1 MVQNAIEK
9 EKGKKLASS
18 SEGTALDKQTQDAS
32 GAADAGS
39 DQKPVKNKNLQH
51 RPLKRKPSTEKDA
64 ATSPPDKTDF
74 KESEE
79 LQRIRQILNQG
90 KKEKKPSVSENIEQE
105 NRTEKAENNRKTS
118 GSKSSHDSAVNGL
131 SDSSTRA
138 PPPRSKT
145 HGPNAGLHAYVES
158 RKMNFEMFEVP
169 PIQTTQSDEDGNEEE
184 RRGKRINMR
193 KKCNVVFLAW

>member
-18 SEGTALDKQTQDAS
+18 SEGIAIDKQTQDPS

-64 ATSPPDKTDF
+64 ATSPPDKTGF

-105 NRTEKAENNRKTS
+105 NRTEKAPSPGDSKESKRKIS
-118 GSKSSHDSAVNGL
+118 GSKSSHDTAVNGL
-131 SDSSTRA
+131 SDSSTPT
-138 PPPRSKT
+138 PPPRPKT
-145 HGPNAGLHAYVES
+145 RGPNAGLHAYVES
-158 RKMNFEMFEVP
+158 RKMNFDMFEVP
-169 PIQTTQSDEDGNEEE
+169 SIRITQSDEDGNEE
-184 RRGKRINMR
+184 RKGKRINM
-193 KKCNVVFLAW
+193 